1 MGRAW
6 KSLLILAAISL
17 TAAGC
22 QNAVVNENRQLRDQN
37 RELQAQ
43 LDEAHRTPPAAPVMS
58 ATPVVNV
65 APTAPVTPVTPP
77 VSVTP
82 SSKARPD
89 FGGIEATEDAK
100 AGTTTLNLPSDV
112 FFGSG
117 QATILPEAKKS
128 LDKVISVLKK
138 EYAGKAVRIEGHT
151 DSDPI
156 VHSHWKSNQELSEKR
171 AGAVHD
177 YLVSKGVDASRIT
190 TVGFGDTKPKS
201 QTDKKKNRRVELVVI
216 TR

>member
-6 KSLLILAAISL
+6 NSLFVIAVTAISL
-17 TAAGC
+17 TSTGC
-22 QNAVVNENRQLRDQN
+22 QNGIYDDNKKLRDQN

-43 LDEAHRTPPAAPVMS
+43 LDEAHRTPPAGAQTPASPVVSVAPGQPAAPV
-58 ATPVVNV
+58 A
-65 APTAPVTPVTPP
+65 APVTPAPK
-77 VSVTP
+77 
-82 SSKARPD
+82 SKPD
-89 FGGIEATEDAK
+89 FGGLDARVDDN
-100 AGTTTLNLPSDV
+100 AGTTTVSLPSDV

-128 LDKVISVLKK
+128 LDKVVTVLKK

-177 YLVSKGVDASRIT
+177 YLVSKGIDASRVT
-190 TVGFGDTKPKS
+190 TVGLGDTKPKS

>member
-6 KSLLILAAISL
+6 KSLLVIAAI
-17 TAAGC
+17 TFFGTGC
-22 QNAVVNENRQLRDQN
+22 QNGVYDENKKLRDQN

-43 LDEAHRTPPAAPVMS
+43 LDEAHRTPPAVAQTPAS
-58 ATPVVNV
+58 PVVNV
-65 APTAPVTPVTPP
+65 APQPAAPVTPP
-77 VSVTP
+77 VTATP
-82 SSKARPD
+82 NPRGKPD
-89 FGGIEATEDAK
+89 FGGLETTVDAN
-100 AGTTTLNLPSDV
+100 AGTTTVNLPSDV

-128 LDKVISVLKK
+128 LDKVVTVLKK
-138 EYAGKAVRIEGHT
+138 EYAGKTVRIEGHT

-171 AGAVHD
+171 ADAVRD
-177 YLVSKGVDASRIT
+177 YLVSKGISDGRIT
-190 TVGFGDTKPKS
+190 TMGFGDTKPKS
-201 QTDKKKNRRVELVVI
+201 QSEKKKNRRVELVVI

>member
-6 KSLLILAAISL
+6 KSLLVIAAI
-17 TAAGC
+17 TFFGTGC
-22 QNAVVNENRQLRDQN
+22 QNSVYDENKKLRDQN

-43 LDEAHRTPPAAPVMS
+43 LDEAHRTPPVAAQTP
-58 ATPVVNV
+58 TQPVVNA
-65 APTAPVTPVTPP
+65 APPAVPAAPPAVLNP
-77 VSVTP
+77 
-82 SSKARPD
+82 KAKPD
-89 FGGIEATEDAK
+89 FGGLETTVDAN
-100 AGTTTLNLPSDV
+100 AGTTTVNLPSDV

-128 LDKVISVLKK
+128 LDKVVTVLKK
-138 EYAGKAVRIEGHT
+138 EYAGKTVRIEGHT

-171 AGAVHD
+171 ADAVRD
-177 YLVSKGVDASRIT
+177 YLVSKGVSENRIT

-201 QTDKKKNRRVELVVI
+201 QSEKKKNRRVELVVV